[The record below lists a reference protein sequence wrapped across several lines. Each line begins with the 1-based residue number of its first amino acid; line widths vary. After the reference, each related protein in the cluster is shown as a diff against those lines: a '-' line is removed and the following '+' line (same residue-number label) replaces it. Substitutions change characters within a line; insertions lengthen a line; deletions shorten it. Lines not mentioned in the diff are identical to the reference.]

1 MKFVC
6 FTAAILAA
14 VLEEQSNAFTLS
26 KAAGETGERADEL
39 AQRWTETYG
48 DLQSAGLS
56 LSEIAAD
63 TENNALKVVED

>member
-39 AQRWTETYG
+39 A
-48 DLQSAGLS
+48 
-56 LSEIAAD
+56 
-63 TENNALKVVED
+63 